1 MAIVTVDKMRFTPS
15 DRCFTS
21 LPLSTAGET
30 DVLDMGGLALC
41 ALQLSTG
48 VAASLLAFNGSMS
61 STGNMSPLYNAIGGR
76 IALGSTSGMAGNMV
90 VIDPP
95 IFAAAR
101 YLQVSTITSTGGT
114 VAQTTSD
121 TIKLCLNDRR

>member
-1 MAIVTVDKMRFTPS
+1 MAIQIEDKSRFTPTN
-15 DRCFTS
+15 RCFTS
-21 LPLSTAGET
+21 IPLSTAGET
-30 DVLDMGGLALC
+30 DVLEMGGLALC

-61 STGNMSPLYNAIGGR
+61 STGNMSPLYNEIGGR
-76 IALGSTSGMAGNMV
+76 IALGSTSGMAGNML

-95 IFAAAR
+95 IFAATR
-101 YLQVSTITSTGGT
+101 YLQVATITSTGGT

-121 TIKLCLNDRR
+121 TIRLCLTDRR